1 MTILTKPWRID
12 RRGERIYVD
21 APGEVC
27 VDVCSG
33 TSEDRARV
41 MALLEQA
48 QRAMRLLRSEMVLGD
63 DGLMHDE
70 IRCPILVGGECAEWC
85 AEKRTLLRAAGVLD
99 E

>member
-27 VDVCSG
+27 IDLCSG
-33 TSEDRARV
+33 TPEDRARV
-41 MALLEQA
+41 MALLEQVQKMA
-48 QRAMRLLRSEMVLGD
+48 ILLEKHFAGYGGHNCSTTPPECSICG
-63 DGLMHDE
+63 
-70 IRCPILVGGECAEWC
+70 PIEEC
-85 AEKRTLLRAAGVLD
+85 LRAAGVLD